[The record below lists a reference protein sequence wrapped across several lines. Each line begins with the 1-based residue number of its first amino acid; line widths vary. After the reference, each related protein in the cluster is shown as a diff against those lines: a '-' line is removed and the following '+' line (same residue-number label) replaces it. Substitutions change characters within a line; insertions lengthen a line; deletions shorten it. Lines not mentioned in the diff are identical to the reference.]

1 MRTNITY
8 YMSSEEKIYIKDG
21 TNIYELKDFPQ
32 KEFELCWKSLQN
44 RNHEDIDNNLIPL
57 RESLIKFL
65 NSIGAFNVV
74 RSIEEQLNNVGLN
87 GSGKFSNFTVGVCG
101 DQDLVKY
108 YCKQYHTT
116 YNIIEI
122 KTFTENFDF
131 GLILSR
137 DSNVKQYLQYNR
149 KLYST
154 GKVFDSLL
162 FSQFSF
168 LIGPHTVPKYTSC
181 IECMRLHEVDNNFY
195 GNILT
200 EFDKIDIDS
209 QEFIPELMLNLGLS
223 FYEIQVLKQIL
234 SDRKDAVEVENS
246 QKVLSYQLLEGIWE
260 EHHLLKHPTCS
271 CCFPREMT
279 NKQIFEV
286 NVNGN

>member
-1 MRTNITY
+1 M
-8 YMSSEEKIYIKDG
+8 
-21 TNIYELKDFPQ
+21 KDFPQ

-108 YCKQYHTT
+108 YCKQYNTT

-260 EHHLLKHPTCS
+260 EHHLLKHPNCS
-271 CCFPREMT
+271 CCFPREMA

>member
-1 MRTNITY
+1 
-8 YMSSEEKIYIKDG
+8 
-21 TNIYELKDFPQ
+21 
-32 KEFELCWKSLQN
+32 
-44 RNHEDIDNNLIPL
+44 
-57 RESLIKFL
+57 
-65 NSIGAFNVV
+65 
-74 RSIEEQLNNVGLN
+74 
-87 GSGKFSNFTVGVCG
+87 
-101 DQDLVKY
+101 
-108 YCKQYHTT
+108 
-116 YNIIEI
+116 
-122 KTFTENFDF
+122 
-131 GLILSR
+131 LILSR

-260 EHHLLKHPTCS
+260 EHHLLKHPNCS
-271 CCFPREMT
+271 CCFPREMA